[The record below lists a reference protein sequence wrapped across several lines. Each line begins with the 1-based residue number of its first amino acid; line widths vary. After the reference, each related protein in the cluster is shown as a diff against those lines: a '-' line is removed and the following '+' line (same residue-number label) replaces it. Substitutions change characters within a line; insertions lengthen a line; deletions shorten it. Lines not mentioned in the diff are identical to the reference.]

1 MKKIFKIFQLIEISS
16 ITSFNEENPLTVVK
30 MECCEAYESKE
41 QAEIEVKKLIELEP
55 SATLV
60 IDEVYVS
67 ESRSVKTLF

>member
-1 MKKIFKIFQLIEISS
+1 
-16 ITSFNEENPLTVVK
+16 